1 MNAGI
6 TMGKSQFGVVGLGVM
21 GQNLALNAERNGFA
35 VAGFDLDEAKFHK
48 FAELSG
54 VKQLQAT
61 GSLAEFAEALE
72 SPRRI
77 LVMVPAGKAVDAV
90 IADLKPHLKPED
102 ILIDGG
108 NSYFQDTDRRAREL
122 AAAGLRFVGTGISGG
137 EEGAL
142 NGPCL
147 MPGGERGAYD
157 QLEPIFN
164 KMAAKTEDG
173 PCSTYI
179 GSGASGHYVKMV
191 HNGIEYGI
199 MQLLC
204 ETYDILRKA
213 AGMEAGEIAA
223 LFRQWNEGE
232 LNSFLMEISA
242 VVLAKKDDETGRPL
256 VDFVLDT
263 AGQKGTGKWT
273 AQSALDLGV
282 AIPTLSVAV
291 EGRILSG
298 YKSER
303 VEAAKVLRG
312 SRAKLTGDRSA
323 FLEHLW
329 KSFYLA
335 MLSCYAQG
343 LVMLKEASKEYNYG
357 LNLADIARIWKG
369 GCIVRSRL
377 LDPIKKAYGK
387 NPNLPNLLVDRVFRR
402 MVNRYTPALR
412 RVVAVAAKTGVPALA
427 YGSTLG
433 YVDSYRSEL
442 LPANLLQAQR
452 DYFGA
457 HTYKRVDR
465 EGTFHTEWGKD

>member
-1 MNAGI
+1 MP
-6 TMGKSQFGVVGLGVM
+6 KSQFGVVGLGVM
-21 GQNLALNAERNGFA
+21 GQNLALNVERNGFS
-35 VAGFDLDEAKFHK
+35 VAGFDLDPEKLRK
-48 FAELSG
+48 FAQLSAG
-54 VKQLQAT
+54 KSAQT
-61 GSLAEFAEALE
+61 TESLAEFAEALD

-77 LVMVPAGKAVDAV
+77 LIMVPAGKAVDAV

-122 AAAGLRFVGTGISGG
+122 ASAGLRFVGTGISGG

-142 NGPCL
+142 HGPCL
-147 MPGGERGAYD
+147 MPGGEREAYD
-157 QLEPIFN
+157 HLEPIFN
-164 KMAAKTEDG
+164 KIAAKTEDG

-199 MQLLC
+199 MQLIC

-213 AGMEAGEIAA
+213 LGMPAGEVGAV
-223 LFRQWNEGE
+223 FQEWNQDE
-232 LNSFLMEISA
+232 LNSFLLEISA
-242 VVLAKKDDETGRPL
+242 VVLAKNDEETGRPL

-282 AIPTLSVAV
+282 PIPTLSVAV

-298 YKSER
+298 YKKER
-303 VEAAKVLRG
+303 VEAAKTLRG
-312 SRAKLTGDRSA
+312 PKSVFKGDRAA
-323 FLEHLW
+323 FLKSLW
-329 KSFYLA
+329 EGFYLA
-335 MLSCYAQG
+335 MLACYAQG

-369 GCIVRSRL
+369 GCIIRSRL
-377 LDPIKKAYGK
+377 LDPIKQSYKK
-387 NPNLPNLLVDRVFRR
+387 KPELPNLLVDRRFSRL
-402 MVNRYTPALR
+402 VNRYSRGLR
-412 RVVAVAAKTGVPALA
+412 KVVALASKTGVPAPA
-427 YGSTLG
+427 YTATLG
-433 YVDSYRSEL
+433 YIDSYRSEL

-457 HTYKRVDR
+457 HTYQRVDR
-465 EGTFHTEWGKD
+465 EGTFHTEWGKN